1 MRHHI
6 VGTTL
11 FDGDQAQK
19 GYALNRMCF
28 SFNSAENRAA
38 FLANEDAYCAKYGL
52 TKEQR
57 AAVKSRNVL
66 KLIEAGGNVY
76 YLAKLAGIFGL
87 NVQDIGAQQT
97 GMSVAAFKQKL
108 AAAGRWTCASSVA
121 SGRRMFP
128 RLARRLPTASR
139 TIRIGGHSS
148 RA

>member
-6 VGTTL
+6 EGTTM
-11 FDGDQAQK
+11 FDGDLAQK

-28 SFNSAENRAA
+28 SFNSAENREA
-38 FLANEDAYCAKYGL
+38 FRADEDAYCARYGL

-66 KLIEAGGNVY
+66 AMLAAGGNVY

-97 GMSVAAFKQKL
+97 GMTVEAFKQKL
-108 AAAGRWTCASSVA
+108 VAAGR
-121 SGRRMFP
+121 
-128 RLARRLPTASR
+128 
-139 TIRIGGHSS
+139 
-148 RA
+148 

>member
-6 VGTTL
+6 EGTTL

-38 FLANEDAYCAKYGL
+38 FLKDEDAYCAKYGL
-52 TKEQR
+52 NREQR
-57 AAVKSRNVL
+57 EAVKSRNVL

-97 GMSVAAFKQKL
+97 GMSVEAFKEKL
-108 AAAGRWTCASSVA
+108 VAAGR
-121 SGRRMFP
+121 
-128 RLARRLPTASR
+128 
-139 TIRIGGHSS
+139 
-148 RA
+148 